1 MFKKKEKKV
10 VLYFVDDDEL
20 HLKIIQGK
28 FNTSSN
34 YEFYSYK
41 TGEEFLDNLIKK
53 KIQKNIYQIVI
64 LDYYL
69 NSNENSDA
77 KNGIEILKI
86 VKEIKPSIEVIMLSA
101 MDDVNIVTTAMHY
114 GAITFVKKNENCFT
128 RIQNNIN
135 WIISQKDLESKKR
148 SHRITRYFF
157 FVVLSVIIVASLLYI
172 MVEYSR

>member
-1 MFKKKEKKV
+1 MFEKKEKKV
-10 VLYFVDDDEL
+10 VLYFIDDDEF

-28 FNTSSN
+28 FSTSSN

-41 TGEEFLDNLIKK
+41 TGEEFLDKLIKK
-53 KIQKNIYQIVI
+53 KTQKNIYQIVI

-69 NSNENSDA
+69 NSNENSDS

-86 VKEIKPSIEVIMLSA
+86 IKEINPSIEVIMLSG

-114 GAITFVKKNENCFT
+114 GAITFVKKNENSFT

-135 WIISQKDLESKKR
+135 WIISQKDLESKKH
-148 SHRITRYFF
+148 SHRITRHFF
-157 FVVLSVIIVASLLYI
+157 FIVLGIIAVTALLFF
-172 MVEYSR
+172 MLEH